1 MNDTTLRRRDGMD
14 APTLARGL
22 GWFSIALGMAEF
34 LRPRLLKRRT
44 GAPGPT
50 TLVQAFGLREIATGA
65 LILTSDR
72 PVSMVWARVA
82 GDILDLATLAPTI
95 RRSNPNR
102 AGGLV
107 ALLLVAGATAI
118 DLYVATRGQEDD

>member
-65 LILTSDR
+65 LILASDR